1 MRASRVSER
10 ESSYV
15 KVCREKHGDWYVV
28 ETPCWHRVL
37 GAEDA
42 VEIVG
47 VPAREEREV
56 SERERERVAG
66 VTLSLLPVVANKS
79 KDEYP

>member
-1 MRASRVSER
+1 MCER

-15 KVCREKHGDWYVV
+15 KVCREKHGDGYVV

-47 VPAREEREV
+47 VPAQE
-56 SERERERVAG
+56 ERERERSQKEERESVAG
-66 VTLSLLPVVANKS
+66 VTLSILPVVANES